1 MTNYAIKCR
10 HGELNPQQQT
20 IIMGVL
26 NVTPDSFSDGGR
38 FLTESAIINQTKHL
52 IEKGAQI
59 IDIGGESTR
68 PFSEPV
74 PLEEELSRVIPA
86 IKAVRSFSDIPI
98 SIDTTKAE
106 VAQRALDEGADII
119 NDISALRF
127 DSKMADLAASY
138 EVPVILMHM
147 KGTPQDMQVD
157 PVYEDVMAEILD
169 FFQERIDFCKK
180 RGIGIERVIIDPGI
194 GFGKRFEDNLEIIN
208 QLSTLEAL
216 QRPILVGPSRKAF
229 LGQITGHD
237 SPELRDNA
245 TCGAAVAAVLNGAS
259 IVRVHEPGC
268 VTDALKVAH
277 TLKKHRK
284 GKYK

>member
-1 MTNYAIKCR
+1 MTYHAIKCR
-10 HGELNPQQQT
+10 HGELNPQEQT

-106 VAQRALDEGADII
+106 VAQRALEEGADII

-127 DSKMADLAASY
+127 DKEMADLAASTK
-138 EVPVILMHM
+138 VPVILMHM

-157 PVYEDVMAEILD
+157 PVYEDVMKEILD
-169 FFQERIDFCKK
+169 FFQERINFCKE
-180 RGIGIERVIIDPGI
+180 RGIDTNQIIIDPGI
-194 GFGKRFEDNLEIIN
+194 GFGKRFQDNLDIIN
-208 QLSTLEAL
+208 QLSKLSVL
-216 QRPILVGPSRKAF
+216 RRPILIGPSRKAF
-229 LGQITGHD
+229 LGKITGHET
-237 SPELRDNA
+237 PELRDNA

-268 VTDALKVAH
+268 VADALKVAH
-277 TLKKHRK
+277 ALRQRK
-284 GKYK
+284 GKCK